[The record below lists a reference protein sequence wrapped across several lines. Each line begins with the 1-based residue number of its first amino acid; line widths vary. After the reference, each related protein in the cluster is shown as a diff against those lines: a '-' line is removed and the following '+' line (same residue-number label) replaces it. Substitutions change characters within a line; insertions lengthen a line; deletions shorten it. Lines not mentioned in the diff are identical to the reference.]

1 EVKEIK
7 EIKNELKEASKLN
20 RDSLLKIN
28 DLLQT
33 IADKDTKFNETLKT
47 EVDAVKAQE
56 AQKLDSFKKANKK
69 QNDQIAEQIKSL
81 QSNYKAELTEKDEII
96 QKLKEELE
104 QFKNPKPKTPKA

>member
-1 EVKEIK
+1 
-7 EIKNELKEASKLN
+7 
-20 RDSLLKIN
+20 SLLKIN
-28 DLLQT
+28 ELLQT
-33 IADKDTKFNETLKT
+33 IADKDANFNEKLKA

-69 QNDQIAEQIKSL
+69 QNDQIAEQIKAL
-81 QSNYKAELTEKDEII
+81 QSNYKTELTEKDEII